1 MHKRSYDSRCQLGKA
16 CDAGGRVQRFGVIA
30 DKQVPRDRPAGCR
43 AGPARSIMTIVRGG
57 AQIGIGSSSV
67 LATKCRLCQP
77 SHHPGLA
84 EGG

>member
-1 MHKRSYDSRCQLGKA
+1 
-16 CDAGGRVQRFGVIA
+16 
-30 DKQVPRDRPAGCR
+30 
-43 AGPARSIMTIVRGG
+43 MTIVRGG